1 MSNKPSKI
9 VSAFSAN
16 VALVAVAHLVFA
28 QVGCAAASSE
38 PDEAPAVAAS
48 PSGPATA
55 NAPSMT
61 EAQRAILR
69 RAFEANPAAR
79 RPTVLELGDGQ
90 TAAVTRTSPTTVELA
105 RLSGGAVVARE
116 SLSAEMPQRERALAV
131 SRVLGRPIQLPAAGE
146 SARAVNTDGMP
157 LGSNGACGYA
167 IGAVVLDAAIITL
180 AVVEVALIWEAL
192 AFYIASSQ
200 AALLSTTISAE
211 MLVAAEASA
220 GAFLLELGGL
230 LATFHHVVHLVE
242 HGADWATVSALVA
255 DAAAQMGLL
264 SHHVAAG
271 YGVIVTVLG
280 WLKTVLDDVMNAISY
295 CTAKPLP
302 PAQNGNPGF
311 TTVGCNQ
318 SGGFG
323 AAFDPALARAACA
336 GVIGNWKTDYY
347 RWAVVGSYWTCNDHF
362 GRPNQAPS
370 YVALCNGWI
379 EQCVE
384 ATRVSCGGAPPP
396 APVPAPVAVAVPVE

>member
-1 MSNKPSKI
+1 MSKKSSKI
-9 VSAFSAN
+9 VSALSAN
-16 VALVAVAHLVFA
+16 AALVAVAHLVFA
-28 QVGCAAASSE
+28 QVGCAAAPSE
-38 PDEAPAVAAS
+38 PDESPVVTASSSAPAAA
-48 PSGPATA
+48 
-55 NAPSMT
+55 APTMT
-61 EAQRAILR
+61 DAQRAILR

-90 TAAVTRTSPTTVELA
+90 IAEVTRTSPTTVELA
-105 RLSGGAVVARE
+105 RRSGGALVARE
-116 SLSAEMPQRERALAV
+116 SLSADMTQRERALAV
-131 SRVLGRPIQLPAAGE
+131 SRVLGRPIELPKAGE
-146 SARAVNTDGMP
+146 SVRAANTDGMP

-200 AALLSTTISAE
+200 AALLGTTISAE

-230 LATFHHVVHLVE
+230 LATFHHVVHLIE
-242 HGADWATVSALVA
+242 HGADWVTVSALVA

-271 YGVIVTVLG
+271 YGIVVTVLG
-280 WLKTVLDDVMNAISY
+280 WLRTVLDDVMNAISY

-336 GVIGNWKTDYY
+336 SVIGGWKTDYY
-347 RWAVVGSYWTCNDHF
+347 RWAVVGRYWTCNDHF
-362 GRPNQAPS
+362 GSPNQAPS
-370 YVALCNGWI
+370 YVTLCNGWI
-379 EQCVE
+379 EQCTE
-384 ATRVSCGGAPPP
+384 ATRVSCGGAAPP
-396 APVPAPVAVAVPVE
+396 APLPAPVAVAVPVD